1 MLIFSSVAGSR
12 LYGLNN
18 AQSDTDVRGVF
29 LAPRNQVL
37 GIVPL
42 VDTQELS
49 EPDTVYHELRKFLRL
64 AAKGNPTI
72 IELLFTP
79 ESHWLSSHV
88 YWNEVHQ
95 NRSLFLTEQTKQQYT
110 GYIYSELSSIK
121 KDAITHKPV
130 GKRLSQIYRLLYQ
143 LDNILHLRDC
153 NPVLEGQ
160 ILTKALELRYNEL
173 DLDKT
178 LFSLRAYYYDLVEYE
193 SHLPKNAPIALISN
207 ICEEIYKDWL
217 KV

>member
-18 AQSDTDVRGVF
+18 DQSDTDVRGVF

-37 GIVPL
+37 GIIPL
-42 VDTQELS
+42 VDTQELA

-64 AAKGNPTI
+64 ATKGNPTI

-79 ESHWLSSHV
+79 ESHWLSNHV
-88 YWNEVHQ
+88 YWNEIYR

-110 GYIYSELSSIK
+110 GYIYSELASVK
-121 KDAITHKPV
+121 KDAIAQKPV
-130 GKRLSQIYRLLYQ
+130 GKRLSHIYRLLHQ
-143 LDNILHLRDC
+143 LESILKLREC

-160 ILTKALELRYNEL
+160 ILTKALELRYNVV
-173 DLDKT
+173 DLDNE
-178 LFSLRAYYYDLVEYE
+178 LFRCRAHYYELVEYE
-193 SHLPKNAPIALISN
+193 SHLPKNAPVALISN